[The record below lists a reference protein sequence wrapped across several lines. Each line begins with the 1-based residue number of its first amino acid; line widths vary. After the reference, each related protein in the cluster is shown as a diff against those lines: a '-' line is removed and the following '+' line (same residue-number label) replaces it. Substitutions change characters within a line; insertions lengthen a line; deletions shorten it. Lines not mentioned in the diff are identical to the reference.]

1 MNLCGKK
8 IMEKKLL
15 YKNSPL
21 VDLILILYL
30 DESVNAKVNATK

>member
-1 MNLCGKK
+1 
-8 IMEKKLL
+8 MEKKLL